1 VWCKLKAELFHTGR
15 LITGIDLTDKLS
27 LETREEQFEGEKKE
41 QFLNFIRSMLRW
53 DPNDR
58 LTARELLDDPWLNDY
73 KI

>member
-1 VWCKLKAELFHTGR
+1 MKAELFYTGR

-27 LETREEQFEGEKKE
+27 LEAREERFEGEKKE